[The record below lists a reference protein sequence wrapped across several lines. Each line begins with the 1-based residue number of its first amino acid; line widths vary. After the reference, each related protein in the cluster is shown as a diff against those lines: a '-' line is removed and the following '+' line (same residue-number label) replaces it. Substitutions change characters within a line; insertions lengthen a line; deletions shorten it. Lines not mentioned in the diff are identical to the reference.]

1 MPRSEAGRSGHRRRS
16 VLRVL
21 GAVLAAAMGIVA
33 IWLIVTADT
42 TKRTQ
47 IGALLGFWAL
57 LIAVYPVLGARHP
70 RAETG
75 QELDLRSSGRLERAE
90 DAAERVEY
98 ERRLQLMVRHEIQ
111 SALGS
116 ELADLRSEVS
126 ALRSEILEK
135 VGGQIRLERIETT
148 RMVGSNIEALKREVR
163 QLKVAN
169 QHDDLFAL
177 DSTTTFVSS
186 MDDAAGAET
195 AYIAATEPVPPVPL
209 VPRVP
214 PVRPAQVADPLPPRP
229 LESAPAAEPLA
240 PVQPAPAVES
250 LPPLTSLQPAP
261 VPREVKSAEDPFASM
276 PRIKPFTDFPL
287 DEQDEPIAAPEDDY
301 AGRRRQNGET
311 AVSFSPSGRHAG
323 GEADWA
329 TATPNGG
336 RRRRESSDE
345 DDVLAKILEREGTR
359 Q

>member
-1 MPRSEAGRSGHRRRS
+1 
-16 VLRVL
+16 
-21 GAVLAAAMGIVA
+21 MGIVA

-42 TKRTQ
+42 AKGTQ
-47 IGALLGFWAL
+47 IGALLGFWSL
-57 LIAVYPVLGARHP
+57 LIAAYPVFGARHP
-70 RAETG
+70 GTETG
-75 QELDLRSSGRLERAE
+75 QERGEAGHELDLRSSGRLERAE
-90 DAAERVEY
+90 DAAERLEY

-126 ALRSEILEK
+126 ALRNEILEK

-169 QHDDLFAL
+169 QQDDLFAL

-186 MDDAAGAET
+186 IDDATGADTTDT

-209 VPRVP
+209 I
-214 PVRPAQVADPLPPRP
+214 PLMP
-229 LESAPAAEPLA
+229 L
-240 PVQPAPAVES
+240 VQPAPVS
-250 LPPLTSLQPAP
+250 
-261 VPREVKSAEDPFASM
+261 REVQSAEDPFASM
-276 PRIKPFTDFPL
+276 PRIRPFTDFPL
-287 DEQDEPIAAPEDDY
+287 DEQDEPISAPEDDY
-301 AGRRRQNGET
+301 AGKRRQNGET
-311 AVSFSPSGRHAG
+311 TASFSPAGRHAG

-329 TATPNGG
+329 TASPNGG

-345 DDVLAKILEREGTR
+345 DDVLAKILERESTR
-359 Q
+359 H